1 MSATSDYLSLALSFP
16 NHPPMSIATLFFLG
30 LMRVAPIVAFVP
42 FLGAKL
48 PGGVKMGIAVALTV
62 IVLPHIIVT
71 SSAPIGFSNLF
82 IGYAFKE
89 LFMGMIL
96 AFLASVP
103 FYIAQAAGVL
113 IDFMRGSSSL
123 QVTDPTMQT
132 QVSPLGLLYNYVLIV
147 LFFQIDGPFIF
158 FDAVIQSYT
167 IIPAN
172 GVINPAFF
180 SSTSL
185 PFWKLIITLLTKFTA
200 LSIQLSA
207 PALLAILMAEMFLG
221 IANRLAQQVQIAF
234 LGMSLKSLIGLM
246 LLYMSWFF
254 ILKQTAQQSL
264 LWLKELNTVLQSMR
278 I

>member
-16 NHPPMSIATLFFLG
+16 NQPPMSIASLFFLG

-42 FLGAKL
+42 FLGSKL
-48 PGGVKMGIAVALTV
+48 PGGAKMGIAVALTV
-62 IVLPHIIVT
+62 IILPHIIVT
-71 SSAPIGFSNLF
+71 SGGPISFNDVF

-103 FYIAQAAGVL
+103 FYVAQAAGVL

-132 QVSPLGLLYNYVLIV
+132 QVSPIGLLYNYVLIV

-158 FDAVIQSYT
+158 LDAVLKSYT

-172 GVINPAFF
+172 GVINPIFF
-180 SSTSL
+180 ASTAT
-185 PFWKLIITLLTKFTA
+185 PFWQLIMTLLTKFTA

-234 LGMSLKSLIGLM
+234 LGMSLKSLIGLA
-246 LLYMSWFF
+246 LLYLGWFF
-254 ILKQTAQQSL
+254 ILKQCAAQTL
-264 LWLKELNTVLQSMR
+264 IWLKELDTVLQSMR
-278 I
+278 L